1 VEHLPETA
9 GLILAYFYF
18 LLAVFSPALV
28 VWAVVR
34 FLRDVRLIRITLQY
48 HASNQDSQV
57 MELVAAHKGIETPS
71 SRSIANSAFGR

>member
-18 LLAVFSPALV
+18 LLAVFSPALA

-34 FLRDVRLIRITLQY
+34 FLRDVRACRHALESLARSEGMYWLQ
-48 HASNQDSQV
+48 AD
-57 MELVAAHKGIETPS
+57 AIETESPVHVKP
-71 SRSIANSAFGR
+71 RIALSAFGR